1 MRDLGAAVARL
12 EAHVADLESRKR
24 APLYQKRQE
33 EELAA
38 AVEKAAEA
46 EARATSAEGRAK
58 DAKACCPDGHMLAA
72 YWTKRE
78 IHKME
83 WSAIGADAITG
94 SAFFCC
100 LHISIIYCKSNLV
113 SAHPLVLVSDTVSS

>member
-1 MRDLGAAVARL
+1 MARL

-46 EARATSAEGRAK
+46 EARAASAEGRAK
-58 DAKACCPDGHMLAA
+58 DAKAGCPTDTCLPRTGPNVKYMR
-72 YWTKRE
+72 WS
-78 IHKME
+78 
-83 WSAIGADAITG
+83 SAIGANVITI

-100 LHISIIYCKSNLV
+100 LHYSTICCKSNLV
-113 SAHPLVLVSDTVSS
+113 GAHPLVLVSDTVSF